1 MLFYPI
7 RKALS
12 VVRFKIIEVIIISEW
27 VKGKPFPEIK
37 EEHKDY
43 FDDVRLSMTLRNK
56 VGLVLGDMVF
66 SALYGYGF
74 YVILAIVALLGWYL
88 NIEDNDSV
96 SLLFLALPVLYVV
109 LRIFAL
115 TVAAKIDDYRE
126 KKYGRWEPDEE
137 YVRELV
143 RNSSLAKTV
152 LGKVDKGVMEKY
164 LLSPFHPNNL
174 LKK

>member
-88 NIEDNDSV
+88 NIEDDSAG
-96 SLLFLALPVLYVV
+96 LLFLAFLVLYVIV
-109 LRIFAL
+109 RIVAL
-115 TVAAKIDDYRE
+115 TVAEKIDDYRE
-126 KKYGRWEPDEE
+126 KKYGRWEPNEE
-137 YVRELV
+137 YIKELV
-143 RNSSLAKTV
+143 CNTSLAKTV
-152 LGKVDKGVMEKY
+152 LENLDKNVMDKY